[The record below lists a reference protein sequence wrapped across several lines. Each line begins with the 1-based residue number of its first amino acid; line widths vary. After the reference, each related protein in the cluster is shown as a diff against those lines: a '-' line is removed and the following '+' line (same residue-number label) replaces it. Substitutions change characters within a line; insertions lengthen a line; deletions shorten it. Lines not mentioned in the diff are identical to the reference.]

1 MAKNMKDIIVV
12 KIGSSV
18 FMTHRNKLDEFRIA
32 HIAKQI
38 VALRQEG
45 IRIVLVISGAV
56 AYGSNF
62 IDLSKNQRQLRQVA
76 AGIGQIYTTC
86 TFNSIFCQRNLQ
98 LAQILL
104 TKDSLKTQ
112 AQKKKVRNIIEFY
125 VNSGFIPFIN
135 ENDILD
141 LNSFGGNDLL
151 AAEITTLL
159 QAKKLLILST
169 MEGSRHGVGGGQTK
183 QKAIDILLKN
193 HIEAN
198 ILNGK
203 TKDILLN
210 TLL

>member
-1 MAKNMKDIIVV
+1 MTKNMKDIIVV

-18 FMTHRNKLDEFRIA
+18 FMTRRNMIDEFRVN

-38 VALRQEG
+38 VALQKEG
-45 IRIVLVISGAV
+45 IGIVLVISGAV
-56 AYGSNF
+56 AFGSNF
-62 IDLSKNQRQLRQVA
+62 IDLSKKQRQLRQAA

-86 TFNSIFCQRNLQ
+86 TFNSIFSQRNLQ
-98 LAQILL
+98 LAQFLL
-104 TKDSLKTQ
+104 TKDSLKRQ

-125 VNSGFIPFIN
+125 VNAGFIPFIN

-169 MEGSRHGVGGGQTK
+169 MEGSIHGVGGGATK
-183 QKAIDILLKN
+183 QEAIGILRKKR
-193 HIEAN
+193 IEAN
-198 ILNGK
+198 IVNGK

>member
-18 FMTHRNKLDEFRIA
+18 LMTEQNMLDEVRIA
-32 HIAKQI
+32 QIAKQI
-38 VALRQEG
+38 SALQKEELG
-45 IRIVLVISGAV
+45 IVLVISGAV

-62 IDLSKNQRQLRQVA
+62 IDLSSKQNHLRQAA
-76 AGIGQIYTTC
+76 AGIGQIYITSA
-86 TFNSIFCQRNLQ
+86 FNRIFTQNNLQ

-104 TKDSLKTQ
+104 TKDSLREEQ
-112 AQKKKVRNIIEFY
+112 RNRIKSLIEFY
-125 VNSGFIPFIN
+125 VNTGFITFIN
-135 ENDILD
+135 ENDVLD

-151 AAEITTLL
+151 ATEVTTLL

-169 MEGSRHGVGGGQTK
+169 MKGSNHGVGGGQTK
-183 QKAIDILLKN
+183 QEALEILSKR
-193 HIEAN
+193 HIEAS

-203 TKDILLN
+203 AKDILLY

>member
-1 MAKNMKDIIVV
+1 MKVIIVV

-18 FMTHRNKLDEFRIA
+18 FMTRRNMIDEFRVN

-38 VALRQEG
+38 VALQKEG
-45 IRIVLVISGAV
+45 IGIVLVISGAV
-56 AYGSNF
+56 AFGSNF
-62 IDLSKNQRQLRQVA
+62 IDLSKKQRQLRQAA

-86 TFNSIFCQRNLQ
+86 TFNKIFFQSKLQ

-104 TKDSLKTQ
+104 TKDSLKRRG
-112 AQKKKVRNIIEFY
+112 QKKKVRNIIEFY
-125 VNSGFIPFIN
+125 VNTGFIPFIN

-151 AAEITTLL
+151 AAEVAALL
-159 QAKKLLILST
+159 QARKLLILST
-169 MEGSRHGVGGGQTK
+169 MEGSVHGVGGGAAK
-183 QKAIDILLKN
+183 QKAIEILFKK

-198 ILNGK
+198 IVNGK
-203 TKDILLN
+203 AKDILLH